1 MKRKREKREKEGKKR
16 SKEKESK
23 AKQVRAQTLSR
34 SLSHYLFPIF
44 TLSLAFS
51 LSLCLSLCCATPCL
65 RFQTLY
71 LVSIRFSKSF
81 RRLFPKRLPVHSP
94 RPPRSLV
101 RSLSLS
107 FAFSVSLSLS
117 DAELTSLFRIFPL
130 LGRGWVRW
138 MQRARG
144 FSAGAAVRRAR
155 ATRLRGAKDV
165 FHSPRSLST
174 SPQRRTGVGLL
185 GGRRGDRRGK
195 GRKKVGEPRAS
206 PRGPENMAAIENMA
220 AREGAGTGQ
229 GQGP

>member
-138 MQRARG
+138 MQRARAD
-144 FSAGAAVRRAR
+144 SAQARQCGAR
-155 ATRLRGAKDV
+155 AQRDCAAQRTFFIPPALSPLRP
-165 FHSPRSLST
+165 S
-174 SPQRRTGVGLL
+174 GVP
-185 GGRRGDRRGK
+185 
-195 GRKKVGEPRAS
+195 VWAS
-206 PRGPENMAAIENMA
+206 
-220 AREGAGTGQ
+220 
-229 GQGP
+229 